1 MNKNAPSP
9 SRLCIESIEKAKEM
23 ENDITRRD
31 LFVKGG
37 VLAVG
42 LMAPSWLSAIARADV
57 VKLANGRK
65 VDPDNVLVVCQF
77 SGGNDGLNTVIP
89 YLDPEYH
96 RLRPT
101 LGFKADEVIQ
111 AADGLGFNPAMSG
124 IGELFKK
131 GQVAVINNVGY
142 PNPNRSH
149 FKSMDIWQ
157 SASPDG
163 QLKYGWIGRAFDKN
177 CESGKKMDPIEA
189 LGLSTER
196 PLALSAQ
203 VASIPCF
210 ASLGDVQ
217 QMVGDPDAEKML
229 RDIQGMAA
237 QEGSAVRQIQMAN
250 NTALDAISAL
260 KTNLGKYTPKN
271 DYGDHAFGRG
281 FKQIAQIIATS
292 PQTRVIYLSVGGFDT
307 HAKQR
312 ESQEKLLKGFS
323 DAMAAFQ
330 AELEAIGKAD
340 KVLTIA
346 FSEFGR
352 RSYENGSEGTDHGK
366 AAPMFLIG
374 KNVKGG
380 FHGAKP
386 DLSNLN
392 DGDLQFKIDFRQ
404 VYATALDDWMGNDS
418 KVVLGGQYQAL
429 DVLK

>member
-1 MNKNAPSP
+1 M
-9 SRLCIESIEKAKEM
+9 RI

-31 LFVKGG
+31 LFVRGG

-42 LMAPSWLSAIARADV
+42 LMAPSWLSAIARSDV
-57 VKLANGRK
+57 ANLANGRK
-65 VDPDNVLVVCQF
+65 IDPNNVLVVCQF

-89 YLDPEYH
+89 YLDPKYRE
-96 RLRPT
+96 LRPT
-101 LGFKADEVIQ
+101 LGFNSDEVLK
-111 AADGLGFNPAMSG
+111 AADGLGFHPSMEGFAD
-124 IGELFKK
+124 LFKK

-163 QLKYGWIGRAFDKN
+163 ALKYGWIGRAFDKN
-177 CESGKKMDPIEA
+177 CESGAKLDPIAA

-196 PLALSAQ
+196 PLALTAK

-217 QMVGDPDAEKML
+217 QMVGDPDAERML
-229 RDIQGMAA
+229 REIQGMAGA
-237 QEGSAVRQIQMAN
+237 EGSSVRQIQLAN

-260 KTNLGKYTPKN
+260 KANLSKFEPKN

-307 HAKQR
+307 HARQK
-312 ESQEKLLKGFS
+312 ESHATLMKGFS
-323 DAMAAFQ
+323 QAIAAFQ
-330 AELEAIGKAD
+330 AELEAVGKATN
-340 KVLTIA
+340 VTTLV

-352 RSYENGSEGTDHGK
+352 RTYENGSEGTDHGK

-380 FHGAKP
+380 FHGARP
-386 DLSNLN
+386 DLTNLN

-418 KVVLGGQYQAL
+418 KAILGGQFQTL
-429 DVLK
+429 DVFK